1 MKKFQKD
8 VVVVGG
14 GVSGLVFANACRGAT
29 VIDPCLPAK
38 DRGLGIWPNARSV
51 LQRLDIWD
59 QI

>member
-14 GVSGLVFANACRGAT
+14 GISGLVFANAFRGAV
-29 VIDPCLPAK
+29 VIDPCLPSQ

-51 LQRLDIWD
+51 LKKLEVWD
-59 QI
+59 K

>member
-14 GVSGLVFANACRGAT
+14 GVSGLVFANAFKSAV
-29 VIDPCLPAK
+29 VIDPCLPSE

-51 LQRLDIWD
+51 LKKL
-59 QI
+59 